1 MSDLGTD
8 SKAVFA
14 ANGRLYRQVQQLI
27 DENATL
33 IDLLQQL
40 TDENF
45 TLTGLLF
52 KVVLEEA
59 VLGRTSLSTLDEIK
73 IILKGD

>member
-14 ANGRLYRQVQQLI
+14 ANGRLYRRV
-27 DENATL
+27 
-33 IDLLQQL
+33 QQL

-45 TLTGLLF
+45 ILRELLS
-52 KVVLEEA
+52 KVVQEEA
-59 VLGRTSLSTLDEIK
+59 VLGRISLPTLDKIK
-73 IILKGD
+73 TILKGD

>member
-14 ANGRLYRQVQQLI
+14 ANGRLYRQVQQL
-27 DENATL
+27 
-33 IDLLQQL
+33 

-45 TLTGLLF
+45 ILRDLLS
-52 KVVLEEA
+52 KVVREEA
-59 VLGRTSLSTLDEIK
+59 VLGRISLPTLDKIK
-73 IILKGD
+73 TILKGD

>member
-14 ANGRLYRQVQQLI
+14 ANGRLYRQV
-27 DENATL
+27 E
-33 IDLLQQL
+33 QL

-45 TLTGLLF
+45 TLRDLLS
-52 KVVLEEA
+52 KVVREDA
-59 VLGRTSLSTLDEIK
+59 VLGRTSLPTLDKIK

>member
-14 ANGRLYRQVQQLI
+14 ANGRLYRQVQR
-27 DENATL
+27 
-33 IDLLQQL
+33 L

-45 TLTGLLF
+45 ILRELLS
-52 KVVLEEA
+52 KVVREEA
-59 VLGRTSLSTLDEIK
+59 VLGRISSPTLDKIK
-73 IILKGD
+73 TILEGD

>member
-14 ANGRLYRQVQQLI
+14 ANGRLYRQVQQL
-27 DENATL
+27 
-33 IDLLQQL
+33 

-45 TLTGLLF
+45 ILRELLS
-52 KVVLEEA
+52 KVVREEA
-59 VLGRTSLSTLDEIK
+59 VLGRISSPTLDKIK
-73 IILKGD
+73 TILKGD

>member
-14 ANGRLYRQVQQLI
+14 ANGRLYRQVQR
-27 DENATL
+27 
-33 IDLLQQL
+33 L

-45 TLTGLLF
+45 ILRELLS
-52 KVVLEEA
+52 KVVREEA
-59 VLGRTSLSTLDEIK
+59 VLGRISLPTLDKIK
-73 IILKGD
+73 TILKGD

>member
-14 ANGRLYRQVQQLI
+14 ANGRLYRQVQQL
-27 DENATL
+27 
-33 IDLLQQL
+33 

-45 TLTGLLF
+45 ILRELLS
-52 KVVLEEA
+52 KVVREEA
-59 VLGRTSLSTLDEIK
+59 VLGRISLPTLDKIK
-73 IILKGD
+73 TILKGD

>member
-14 ANGRLYRQVQQLI
+14 ANGRLYRQVQQL
-27 DENATL
+27 
-33 IDLLQQL
+33 

-45 TLTGLLF
+45 ILRDLLS

-59 VLGRTSLSTLDEIK
+59 VLGRISLPTLDKIK
-73 IILKGD
+73 TILKGDC

>member
-14 ANGRLYRQVQQLI
+14 ANGRLYRQVQQL
-27 DENATL
+27 
-33 IDLLQQL
+33 

-45 TLTGLLF
+45 ILRDLLS

-59 VLGRTSLSTLDEIK
+59 VLGRISLPTLDKIK
-73 IILKGD
+73 NILKGD

>member
-14 ANGRLYRQVQQLI
+14 ANGRLYRQVQQL
-27 DENATL
+27 
-33 IDLLQQL
+33 

-45 TLTGLLF
+45 ILRDLLS

-59 VLGRTSLSTLDEIK
+59 VLGRISLPTLDKIK
-73 IILKGD
+73 TILKGD